1 MEYKKYDLKNKHL
14 NQIFDEFYK
23 IIINCRQKFKLVEP
37 FMFTENT
44 NTGFIQAACA
54 RLDIVAFREYR
65 TKQLIKGEVHN
76 ARGDLFI
83 FIDENNIFR
92 VEAKQLTAFEIQT
105 QRHINEIQHRI
116 NKNLAQI
123 EQYSKAQM
131 KKIKNDKYLSL
142 IYSVPRFLTSKISD
156 EDQLLEEWNKLI
168 DTIKEKFYTPN
179 SFIISLRNQYQNVYF
194 QDERGKKTGYP
205 GIIIFGD
212 VIDY

>member
-1 MEYKKYDLKNKHL
+1 MEYKKIDLTNEHL
-14 NQIFDEFYK
+14 NKIFDEFYK
-23 IIINCRQKFKLVEP
+23 IIINCSQKFPLVEP

-65 TKQLIKGEVHN
+65 TKQMIDGKVHN

-83 FIDENNIFR
+83 YIDENNIFR

-116 NKNLAQI
+116 NKNLKQI
-123 EQYSKAQM
+123 DQYSKGQL
-131 KKIKNDKYLSL
+131 KKIENDKYLSL
-142 IYSVPRFLTSKISD
+142 IYIVPRILTSKISD

-168 DTIKEKFYTPN
+168 GTIKEKFYAPN
-179 SFIISLRNQYQNVYF
+179 SFIISLRNKYQTVYF
-194 QDERGKKTGYP
+194 QDEKGRKTGYP

-212 VIDY
+212 IIDY